1 MKLRVLLLS
10 IIATFAFIQS
20 LNAATRLS
28 ILRQSGSV
36 THQWQYM
43 PSGILVTQQGI
54 KSKQYPITLLPTATY
69 IESEFINIEGCDLE
83 MTISYNVA
91 TDDTH
96 SAKVELIDENG
107 NTIYSFVNEEFQ
119 ASSQL
124 TGGEI
129 ITIGVL
135 NGATRAKIRVSLSEA
150 YNSNEAI
157 NITALELY
165 SKNGA
170 GINSISTDD
179 FNISCQQQSLI
190 VSSDKNT
197 SLEVIST
204 GGSHVKKC
212 ALHPGE
218 NRLFLAPGLYIIKIG
233 SHSRKVIISR

>member
-1 MKLRVLLLS
+1 MKLRVLLYS
-10 IIATFAFIQS
+10 IIATLAFSQS

-43 PSGILVTQQGI
+43 PSGDTITQQGI

-69 IESEFINIEGCDLE
+69 IESEFIAIEGCDLE

-91 TDDTH
+91 TADTH

-135 NGATRAKIRVSLSEA
+135 QESTKAKIRVSLSEA

-170 GINSISTDD
+170 GISNITTDD
-179 FNISCQQQSLI
+179 INISCQQQSLI

-197 SLEVIST
+197 TLEVIST
-204 GGSHVKKC
+204 EGSLVKKC
-212 ALHPGE
+212 AILPGE
-218 NRLFLAPGLYIIKIG
+218 NHISLSPGLYIIKVG
-233 SHSRKVIISR
+233 SHTRKIIISR